1 MQRKIYLVDQFWWEQ
16 NRSVMECHILHY
28 GVISDIEEYF
38 LLFFFLSNTT
48 SSWFCIKSLKFKIN
62 HNHKFT
68 TSSASR
74 SNSRSCRQRSSFI
87 FLLAHSSS
95 SWVRLSFNC
104 LSTPTGKQSLLSTT
118 LNDFFHVFSPILLPL
133 QIGSSDNIHLL
144 FTCFSP
150 WSLIITFL
158 LSLILLIIHVYDEPT
173 QPMLW
178 ESSFVEMIPNMFS

>member
-1 MQRKIYLVDQFWWEQ
+1 MRTEQ
-16 NRSVMECHILHY
+16 TFNGMSHFALWCNLRYWGI
-28 GVISDIEEYF
+28 F
-38 LLFFFLSNTT
+38 FTFFLSNTT

-62 HNHKFT
+62 HNHKF

-104 LSTPTGKQSLLSTT
+104 LSTPTGKQSLLFMT
-118 LNDFFHVFSPILLPL
+118 LNDFFHVFFSILLSL
-133 QIGSSDNIHLL
+133 QIGSSDNIHPL

-158 LSLILLIIHVYDEPT
+158 LSLLYHYIWYTYTTHAVGIKLCRDDSKHVFINKELLS
-173 QPMLW
+173 LLNK
-178 ESSFVEMIPNMFS
+178 S

>member
-1 MQRKIYLVDQFWWEQ
+1 MAYLKTCDITLTHNAKKNLFKWPVLMRTEQ
-16 NRSVMECHILHY
+16 TFNGMSHFALWCNLRYWGI
-28 GVISDIEEYF
+28 F
-38 LLFFFLSNTT
+38 FTFFLSNTT

-62 HNHKFT
+62 HNHKF

-118 LNDFFHVFSPILLPL
+118 LNDFFHVFFQYYCLYKLEVQITYTPCLLV
-133 QIGSSDNIHLL
+133 
-144 FTCFSP
+144 
-150 WSLIITFL
+150 FL
-158 LSLILLIIHVYDEPT
+158 PEV
-173 QPMLW
+173 
-178 ESSFVEMIPNMFS
+178 